1 MGRPVFACAQQAQK
15 ILERCSTT
23 RSGLCPPDFFERPIG
38 MRHRILF
45 LAQSLPFPPHAGVTR
60 RTYYILEELQR
71 EFDVTLVAFSR
82 RVHQADPAA
91 VADAAA
97 ALRRKL
103 SSVMDPVS
111 ISSDYSLLRKV
122 RSHLRSVV
130 SGEPFI
136 YYEYDDARFGQE
148 LQHALGRDRPHMVHL
163 DSMDLYRW
171 LPFLPVLPTACT
183 HHSVESDL
191 LRLDA
196 EHRRNPIMRGYV
208 NHQANLM
215 ERVERRLAPRF
226 DLNVMT
232 SQVDAERLRAL
243 AAGARTAVIPNG
255 VDTEFFGPGSP
266 TDVVPGRVA
275 FLGPTYMFP
284 NRDAVDFFLTK
295 AWPFVRQRCP
305 DSTFHLI
312 GKNSAEEKARFESH
326 RGVTCNGQVPDIRP
340 HFSQAAVSIVP
351 IRVGGGTRLK
361 ILDAW
366 AMGKA
371 VVSTSVGC
379 EGLKTVDGRN
389 ILVRDDP
396 TEFAA
401 AVVQVL
407 VDPSLRERLGHEA
420 RKTAEEHYSWH
431 GVGQKLVNLYKGL
444 LSTHGQLD
452 TARSQ
457 VGL

>member
-1 MGRPVFACAQQAQK
+1 MGRPVFACARQAQK
-15 ILERCSTT
+15 VLERSKAAWP
-23 RSGLCPPDFFERPIG
+23 GLVPSRFLQASIG

-71 EFDVTLVAFSR
+71 EFDITLVAFSR

-91 VADAAA
+91 VASAATE
-97 ALRRKL
+97 LRRKL
-103 SSVMDPVS
+103 SSVMDPVA
-111 ISSDYSLLRKV
+111 ITSDYSLLRKL

-130 SGEPFI
+130 SGEPFT
-136 YYEYDDARFGQE
+136 YYEYDDTRFGQE
-148 LQHALGRDRPHMVHL
+148 LQQALGRDRPHMVHL

-171 LPFLPVLPTACT
+171 LPSLPMLPTVCT

-196 EHRRNPIMRGYV
+196 EHRRNPIVRGWV

-215 ERVERRLAPRF
+215 ERVERRLAPQF

-232 SQVDAERLRAL
+232 SELDAERLRTMAVD
-243 AAGARTAVIPNG
+243 ARTAVIPNG
-255 VDTEFFGPGSP
+255 VDTDFFGPCAP
-266 TDVVPGRVA
+266 EDVVPGRVA

-284 NRDAVDFFLTK
+284 NRDAVNFFLAE

-326 RGVTCNGQVPDIRP
+326 PGVTSNGHVADIRP

-366 AMGKA
+366 A
-371 VVSTSVGC
+371 
-379 EGLKTVDGRN
+379 
-389 ILVRDDP
+389 
-396 TEFAA
+396 
-401 AVVQVL
+401 
-407 VDPSLRERLGHEA
+407 
-420 RKTAEEHYSWH
+420 
-431 GVGQKLVNLYKGL
+431 
-444 LSTHGQLD
+444 
-452 TARSQ
+452 
-457 VGL
+457 